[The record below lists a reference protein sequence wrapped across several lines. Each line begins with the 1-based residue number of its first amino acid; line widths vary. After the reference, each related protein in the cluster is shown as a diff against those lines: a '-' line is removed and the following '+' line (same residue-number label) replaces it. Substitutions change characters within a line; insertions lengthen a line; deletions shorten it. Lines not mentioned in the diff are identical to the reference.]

1 MDIKTDGRTGMPHV
15 SNLITM
21 DVLDANVVYSLL
33 ARANKARVTAATEA
47 NRFEALSYQCMRP

>member
-21 DVLDANVVYSLL
+21 DVLDANVVYSLVS
-33 ARANKARVTAATEA
+33 RANKARVTAATEA
-47 NRFEALSYQCMRP
+47 NRYAALSY